1 MPRGAEPAASP
12 TRRRLIDAAEALF
25 AARGID
31 GVSLREINRAS
42 GAKNAVAV
50 QYHFADR
57 AGVVHAVLDKH
68 RLPVEAAR
76 HAMLDRVEDLP
87 RPVLRDH
94 AAALVRPLAGKLADP
109 DGGAQFLQIYAELLN
124 RPRPV
129 FDVATETDESNS
141 LVRWRRMVVPYLDED
156 ALRLHRRFTAIR
168 FTAVELGRRAA
179 SAPHTDDRLFVS
191 HLVDLATALLGAGL
205 SPETRRLARAR
216 DAPTAALSLQVAL
229 RS

>member
-1 MPRGAEPAASP
+1 MLCDVSVAADAAASS
-12 TRRRLIDAAEALF
+12 TRSRLIDAAEQLF

-42 GAKNAVAV
+42 GARNAVAV

-57 AGVVHAVLDKH
+57 AGVLRAVLDKH
-68 RLPVEAAR
+68 RAPVEASR
-76 HAMLDRVEDLP
+76 HAMLDRIEELARPGVRDL
-87 RPVLRDH
+87 
-94 AAALVRPLAGKLADP
+94 ATALVRPLAGKLADP
-109 DGGAQFLQIYAELLN
+109 DGGAEFLQIYAELLN

-129 FDVATETDESNS
+129 FDAATESDESRS
-141 LVRWRRMVVPYLDED
+141 IVRWRRMVAPHLDVD

-191 HLVDLATALLGAGL
+191 HLTDLVTALLTARIG
-205 SPETRRLARAR
+205 PETRRLARAR
-216 DAPTAALSLQVAL
+216 DSAAGS
-229 RS
+229 SPGDT